1 MKGCCNLDAHF
12 ITAATFSASF
22 PFLLVWLLAR
32 NNALL
37 SRRKKPM
44 KETGMCVH
52 ASLSSVE
59 QRRAR
64 VERHAA
70 RRKLASLPSLSS
82 VRQWPRGEKSFFWG
96 GRRRSG
102 SRPEKTDRSAA
113 TLSRT
118 DGGLLIF
125 SAAESRGKEVR
136 EWRIEGSIVAPSYFG
151 ERGGKEGPDWV
162 WEGQGGGGD
171 LYKRK

>member
-22 PFLLVWLLAR
+22 PFPSCLASSAR

-64 VERHAA
+64 VERGMPPAA
-70 RRKLASLPSLSS
+70 NWHPSLLSPPS
-82 VRQWPRGEKSFFWG
+82 VSGREARKVFFGG

-125 SAAESRGKEVR
+125 SAAER
-136 EWRIEGSIVAPSYFG
+136 
-151 ERGGKEGPDWV
+151 RGGSEGVANRRIHCRSILLWRKR
-162 WEGQGGGGD
+162 WKGGTGLGVGGAGGRGR
-171 LYKRK
+171 LV

>member
-1 MKGCCNLDAHF
+1 M
-12 ITAATFSASF
+12 
-22 PFLLVWLLAR
+22 
-32 NNALL
+32 
-37 SRRKKPM
+37 
-44 KETGMCVH
+44 
-52 ASLSSVE
+52 
-59 QRRAR
+59 
-64 VERHAA
+64 
-70 RRKLASLPSLSS
+70 
-82 VRQWPRGEKSFFWG
+82 G

-162 WEGQGGGGD
+162 WEGEPCIRENRKKSLRNKKATRRRGGEET
-171 LYKRK
+171 RSI